1 MPENSSAAEH
11 HPVPKKAVRDVPII
25 LRIRRVCSKR

>member
-1 MPENSSAAEH
+1 MPEIQVAAEH
-11 HPVPKKAVRDVPII
+11 HPVPKQAVRDVPII